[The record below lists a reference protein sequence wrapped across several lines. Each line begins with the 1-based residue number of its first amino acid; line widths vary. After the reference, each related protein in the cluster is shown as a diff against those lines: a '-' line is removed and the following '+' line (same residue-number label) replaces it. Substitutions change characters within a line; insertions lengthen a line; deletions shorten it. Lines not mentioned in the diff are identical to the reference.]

1 VLKVLLRKEVLSVF
15 IYFDYFKHP
24 LTGEE
29 VWKYCKTAASKE
41 KVQSCLE
48 DLLEEGT
55 LVFNAPYYALKGCE
69 TNIAV
74 RSDFEPLNEKM
85 LRRAHWMVS
94 FMKYIPYVRGIAI
107 SGSLSKL
114 GARDDS
120 DIDYFIITAENRV
133 WFVKAIAILIK
144 KTLFLNSHKYLC
156 VNYLLAENNLGL
168 DKQNRFQATEAI
180 TLMPLFGKDVLRR
193 FYNENQW
200 VFDFFPNVSVEE
212 KVGKK
217 EAEKSRKR
225 FVERLF
231 NGGIGNWLESK
242 AQEAFKRH
250 GEKRYQ
256 AQKEKEAQEGYF
268 EYSKDAA
275 VLFPRNFELE
285 VLDSY
290 TTRVN
295 DLVPVEAVD

>member
-1 VLKVLLRKEVLSVF
+1 MKVLLRKEVLSVF

-29 VWKYCKTAASKE
+29 VWKYCKTAASKQE
-41 KVQSCLE
+41 VQSCLD
-48 DLLEEGT
+48 DLLEDGT
-55 LVFNAPYYALKGCE
+55 LVHSAPYYALEGCE
-69 TNIAV
+69 LNIAT
-74 RSDFEPLNEKM
+74 RADFVPLNDKM
-85 LRRAHWMVS
+85 LRRARWMVS

-120 DIDYFIITAENRV
+120 DIDYFIITAKNRV
-133 WFVKAIAILIK
+133 WFVKAVAILIK

-156 VNYLLAENNLGL
+156 VNYLLAENNLVL
-168 DKQNRFQATEAI
+168 DKKNRFQATEAI
-180 TLMPLFGKDVLRR
+180 TLMPLFGKNVLRK
-193 FYNENQW
+193 FYSENQW
-200 VFDFFPNVSVEE
+200 VFDFFPNVSIEE
-212 KVGKK
+212 KVG
-217 EAEKSRKR
+217 AEPSEIRKGR
-225 FVERLF
+225 FIERLF
-231 NGGIGNWLESK
+231 NGGLGNWLELK
-242 AQEAFKRH
+242 AQTAFKKH
-250 GEKRYQ
+250 GERRYQ

-290 TTRVN
+290 TARVN
-295 DLVPVEAVD
+295 DLVPAEAVE